1 MNSEEVLLFKTIFEQ
16 TPVSTQI
23 FSPSGDTV
31 MVNKAWEK
39 LWNVSFS
46 LVKSYNILN
55 DKQLVKTGTM
65 TYVKKAFK
73 GEVVAL
79 PEIKYDP
86 TLTIKIPGVVPYRWL
101 SARMYPI
108 KNTKGDV
115 THVVLQHEDVTEKR
129 DSEEGRN
136 RLAAI
141 VESTQDAIISINNE
155 GIITSWNKSAQHMYG
170 YKASEATGKSIY
182 ILIPDHLVREEE
194 RLLKDVRE
202 GKKLNIYET
211 VRVKKNGEHILISL
225 SISPIKDGHG
235 KVIGASKIARDIT
248 AQKKYERSLK
258 ESEERLRVALHAGQ
272 IGVWDWDI
280 VQNKL
285 KWTDKVYEIH
295 EVDPKKFKVS
305 YETFREFIHP
315 DDRVYTKSKITEA
328 LSGNEDFSAE
338 FRIITPKGKVKWVA
352 TKAIITYA
360 KDSKPLRML
369 GATLDITQQKQLEQD
384 KSDFLSM
391 ASHELKTPLTSLKM
405 FIDLL
410 FREIDNGNL
419 EKKKYFAKRIMDQAS
434 RLTEL
439 TNDLLDVSRIETGK
453 LSLNIEKFSINELV
467 GDTVEGIQA
476 TTKKHKIIIKENGRV
491 EVNADRYRIYQV
503 LVNLLTN
510 AVKYSPNGKVII
522 VEIKQDERNVIVSVK
537 DNGRGIAK
545 EQHKRIFERLYQV
558 TDPEEKTFPGL
569 GLGLFISKEIVARH
583 KGSIWLKSAK
593 GKGATFYFSLP
604 LS

>member
-31 MVNKAWEK
+31 MVNQAWEK
-39 LWNVSFS
+39 LWKAPFS
-46 LVKSYNILN
+46 LVKSYNILK
-55 DKQLVKTGTM
+55 DKQLVETGTM
-65 TYVKKAFK
+65 PYIKKAFK
-73 GEVVAL
+73 GEVVTL

-86 TLTIKIPGVVPYRWL
+86 SLTVNIPGVVPYRWL
-101 SARMYPI
+101 SAKMYPI
-108 KNTKGDV
+108 KNNIGEV

-129 DSEEGRN
+129 ESEEGRN

-141 VESTQDAIISINNE
+141 VESTQDAVISINND
-155 GIITSWNKSAQHMYG
+155 GIITSWNKAAQQMYG
-170 YKASEATGKSIY
+170 YKATEAIGNSIY
-182 ILIPDHLVREEE
+182 ILIPDNLVKEEE
-194 RLLKDVRE
+194 QLLKSVRE

-211 VRVKKNGEHILISL
+211 IRVKKNGEHILISL

-248 AQKKYERSLK
+248 AQKVYEKSIK
-258 ESEERLRVALHAGQ
+258 ESEERLRVALNAGQ

-280 VQNKL
+280 NLNEL

-295 EVDPKKFKVS
+295 DVDQKKFNVT
-305 YETFREFIHP
+305 YDTFKELIHP
-315 DDRVYTKSKITEA
+315 DDRDYTKKKITEA

-352 TKAIITYA
+352 TKAVITY
-360 KDSKPLRML
+360 DPTNKPQRML

-410 FREIDNGNL
+410 FRELDNGDQ

-453 LSLNIEKFSINELV
+453 LSLNIEKFSINELIE
-467 GDTVEGIQA
+467 DTVEGIQA
-476 TTKKHKIIIKENGRV
+476 TTKKHKIIIKNSDKV

-510 AVKYSPNGKVII
+510 AVKYSPNGKLITI
-522 VEIKQDERNVIVSVK
+522 EIKKDESNVVVSVK

-583 KGSIWLKSAK
+583 NGSIWLKSAK

-604 LS
+604 LT